1 MLFSEYLIEKI
12 TIDNV
17 VHDKLHS
24 AVDKWLSSVKS
35 TLPEGTYQDEIDWIR
50 DNNREVEQKIAN
62 QKAWKR
68 FNKKI
73 IEKLTP
79 YLNNI

>member
-17 VHDKLHS
+17 VHDKLHTS
-24 AVDKWLSSVKS
+24 VDKWLSSVKS
-35 TLPEGTYQDEIDWIR
+35 ALPEGTYQDEIDWIR

-62 QKAWKR
+62 QKA
-68 FNKKI
+68 
-73 IEKLTP
+73 
-79 YLNNI
+79 